1 MITIFLG
8 APGVGKG
15 TQGARLAD
23 DLGWAHVSTG
33 DLLRAAR
40 REGTELGKQAQKFMD
55 AGELVP
61 DTVILEM
68 VREHLQTLG
77 EETSVV
83 FDGFPRTV
91 EQAEKLGETL
101 SALGRAVDR
110 VIVFEADDELLVK
123 RISGRRVSPSGR
135 VYNTFFNPPKQE
147 GVCDES
153 GEALVHRADDQP
165 ETVRRRL
172 DVYRELTEPLID
184 YYEGHGPFP
193 IRLDG
198 EKEAAL
204 VQDNLRVALGIDTG
218 ETK

>member
-15 TQGARLAD
+15 TQGAKLAQ

-40 REGTELGKQAQKFMD
+40 REGTPLGLEAQKFMD

-61 DTVILEM
+61 DGVILNM
-68 VREHLQTLG
+68 VREHLESLG
-77 EETSVV
+77 DGASVV

-91 EQAEKLGETL
+91 AQAEGLGTTL
-101 SALGRAVDR
+101 DGIGRQVDR
-110 VIVFEADDELLVK
+110 VVLFEADDELLVK
-123 RISGRRVSPSGR
+123 RIAGRRVSPGGR
-135 VYNTFFNPPKQE
+135 VYNIFFDPPE
-147 GVCDES
+147 VDGVCDDS

-193 IRLDG
+193 
-198 EKEAAL
+198 
-204 VQDNLRVALGIDTG
+204 LRVDGAQSADAVQEDLRTALGLVS
-218 ETK
+218 

>member
-15 TQGARLAD
+15 TQGARLAQ

-55 AGELVP
+55 AGDLVP
-61 DTVILEM
+61 DGVILDM

-77 EETSVV
+77 PERSVV

-91 EQAEKLGETL
+91 AQAEGLAATL
-101 SALGRAVDR
+101 TRIALSVDR
-110 VIVFEADDELLVK
+110 VIVFEADDEQLVK
-123 RISGRRVSPSGR
+123 RISGRRVSPAGR
-135 VYNTFFNPPKQE
+135 VYNIFFDPPE
-147 GVCDES
+147 TDGICNES

-165 ETVRRRL
+165 DTVRRRL
-172 DVYRELTEPLID
+172 VVYRELTEPLID

-193 IRLDG
+193 IRVDG
-198 EKEAAL
+198 EQSPTD
-204 VQDNLRVALGIDTG
+204 VQTDVRSALGISAG
-218 ETK
+218 EAA